1 MLALTV
7 WVSYLKG
14 YMMKAAWYSRN
25 GEAVDV
31 MTLGDLPTP
40 QPADGEVL
48 VKLAT
53 SGVNPSDVKSRKT
66 RPLTDA
72 EIIPHSDGAGVI
84 DAVGAGVP
92 ASRIGERVWIWNGQW
107 QRPWGTACEY
117 IALPSPQ
124 AVALPDHI
132 DFAAA
137 ACFGIPALTAIQ
149 AIRLAGDLKGKTV
162 LVIAASS
169 AVGHYAAQL
178 AVLQGARVI
187 GTVGS
192 EAKAAH
198 VRSVGVQEVIHYKT
212 ESVSERVKAITQ
224 GQGVDVVIDMDFST
238 SHRLTADGSLKRH
251 GTLVCYGSNVP
262 GDVAVNFRPL
272 LWNSITMKFFLVY
285 DLTPEDRQHGL
296 RYLTQL
302 LQDKA
307 LVHAVAAQYPL
318 QDIVKAHQA
327 VESGQVMGNVVIT
340 L

>member
-1 MLALTV
+1 
-7 WVSYLKG
+7 
-14 YMMKAAWYSRN
+14 MKAAWYNHN

-31 MTLGDLPTP
+31 LTLGELPTP
-40 QPADGEVL
+40 QPAAGEVR

-66 RPLTDA
+66 RPITDA

-84 DAVGAGVP
+84 DAVGAGVSP
-92 ASRIGERVWIWNGQW
+92 ARIGERVWIWNGQW

-117 IALPSPQ
+117 IALPEQQ
-124 AVALPDHI
+124 AVALPAHI

-137 ACFGIPALTAIQ
+137 ACFGIPALTAVQ
-149 AIRLAGDLKGKTV
+149 AIHLAGNLKGKTV

-192 EAKAAH
+192 PAKAEN

-212 ESVSERVKAITQ
+212 ESVSERIKEITQ

-238 SHRLTADGSLKRH
+238 SHRLTADGSIKRH
-251 GTLVCYGSNVP
+251 GSLVCYGSNVA

-285 DLTPEDRQHGL
+285 DLTTEDRQHGL
-296 RYLTQL
+296 RYLTEL
-302 LQDKA
+302 LNKN
-307 LVHAVAAQYPL
+307 LLGHAVAAQYPL
-318 QDIVKAHQA
+318 QDMVKAHQA
-327 VESGQVMGNVVIT
+327 VEGGQVLGNVVVT

>member
-1 MLALTV
+1 
-7 WVSYLKG
+7 
-14 YMMKAAWYSRN
+14 
-25 GEAVDV
+25 
-31 MTLGDLPTP
+31 
-40 QPADGEVL
+40 
-48 VKLAT
+48 
-53 SGVNPSDVKSRKT
+53 VKSRKT
-66 RPLTDA
+66 RPITDA

-84 DAVGAGVP
+84 DAVGAGVSP
-92 ASRIGERVWIWNGQW
+92 ARIGERVWIWNGQW

-117 IALPSPQ
+117 IALPEQQ
-124 AVALPDHI
+124 AVALPAHI

-137 ACFGIPALTAIQ
+137 ACFGIPALTAVQ
-149 AIRLAGDLKGKTV
+149 AIHLAGNLKGKTV

-192 EAKAAH
+192 PAKAEH

-212 ESVSERVKAITQ
+212 ESVSERIKEITQ

-238 SHRLTADGSLKRH
+238 SHRLTADGSIKRH
-251 GTLVCYGSNVP
+251 GSLVCYGSNVA

-285 DLTPEDRQHGL
+285 DLTTENRQHGL
-296 RYLTQL
+296 RYLTEL
-302 LQDKA
+302 LNKNV

-318 QDIVKAHQA
+318 QDMVKAHQA
-327 VESGQVMGNVVIT
+327 VEGGQVLGNVVVT

>member
-1 MLALTV
+1 
-7 WVSYLKG
+7 
-14 YMMKAAWYSRN
+14 MKAAWYNHN

-31 MTLGDLPTP
+31 LTLGELPTP
-40 QPADGEVL
+40 QPAAGEVR

-66 RPLTDA
+66 RPITDA

-84 DAVGAGVP
+84 DAVGDGVP
-92 ASRIGERVWIWNGQW
+92 TSRIGERVWIWNGQW
-107 QRPWGTACEY
+107 QRPWGTASEY
-117 IALPSPQ
+117 IALPAPQ
-124 AVALPDHI
+124 AVALPEHI

-149 AIRLAGDLKGKTV
+149 AIHLAGDLKGKTV

-198 VRSVGVQEVIHYKT
+198 VRRVGVHEVIHYKT
-212 ESVSERVKAITQ
+212 ESVSERIKAITQ

-285 DLTPEDRQHGL
+285 DLMPEDRAHGL

-318 QDIVKAHQA
+318 QDIVQAHQA